1 MAFHVGAQ
9 ANDRIN
15 VGLFNMTTQ
24 FIGLTDENGKNI
36 SVCTQKDANEI
47 ITHLDHVLEVVLDQQ
62 TMLGALRERLES
74 TAKNVQVSTDNTRA
88 SDSTIRDADMAR
100 EMTAYTKHN
109 VLTQAAQSML
119 AQANQNL
126 QQSFQALVSGGVM

>member
-1 MAFHVGAQ
+1 
-9 ANDRIN
+9 
-15 VGLFNMTTQ
+15 MTTQ